1 MDSDTIILMSLLA
14 TALSWW
20 FAIKIKEEVLLIK
33 QNKRDEIDRIDRA
46 ERVRHLTN
54 KS

>member
-1 MDSDTIILMSLLA
+1 MDIDTIIIMSLLT

-20 FAIKIKEEVLLIK
+20 FTILIKEECKLIK
-33 QNKRDEIDRIDRA
+33 QYKRDEIDRAERA
-46 ERVRHLTN
+46 ERVRCLMN